1 MIYKY
6 VFGTYVQ
13 TEAAVIPIEEAHGTV
28 THLIEQGDH
37 VYGYH
42 MADEDIVYGLGE
54 AIRGINKR
62 GWVYESFCNDDPDHV
77 ETILSLYG
85 AHNFFIVDGQETFGI
100 FVDAPQKVRFDIG
113 YTQREWIKIT
123 IAPGGYALYVIE
135 GENPL
140 AIIKEFRHMIGRSY
154 IPPKWAFGYGQSRWG
169 YKTEADIRKVA
180 SEHRTK
186 QIPLDSIYMDID
198 YMERYKD
205 FTVDKEKFPDLKGL
219 VKDLKEQGIHLVPII
234 DAGVKVEE
242 GYSVYEEGVQN
253 GYFCTN
259 EDGSNFAAGV
269 WPGKVHFPDFLN
281 PKAREWFG
289 NHYQT
294 LLDQGIE
301 GFWNDM
307 NEPAI
312 FYSEEHMKEV
322 FEELREY
329 QTKNLDVDT
338 FFGMKDLVQQTTNR
352 MEDYQSF
359 YHKYQGEKVRHDQV
373 HNIYGYC
380 MTRAAGEAFERLRP
394 DKRVLMFSRASYIG
408 MHRYGGVWMGDNRS
422 WWSHLLMNLKMLPSL
437 NMCGFL
443 YTGADI
449 GGFGSDTTEDLM
461 LRWLELGI
469 FTPLMRNHASK
480 GTREQEFY
488 QFEHTDEF
496 RNIIQLRYALL
507 PYLYSEFM
515 KAVLLEDMMFQPLA
529 FVYPNDVHA
538 KEVEDQLMVGDSIM
552 IAPVYTQNA
561 NGRYVYLPEEM
572 KLYHIRSC
580 QDMDVEVL
588 SAGHHY
594 VGAKLNEVLIFI
606 RPDHIVPLAKP
617 GICVEDTDTS
627 NLYLLHF
634 VKEEAQYLLY
644 DDDGYEKDYS
654 MEDHTSKITVREN
667 GEITVEGVRKLE
679 CSLSEV

>member
-1 MIYKY
+1 
-6 VFGTYVQ
+6 
-13 TEAAVIPIEEAHGTV
+13 
-28 THLIEQGDH
+28 
-37 VYGYH
+37 
-42 MADEDIVYGLGE
+42 
-54 AIRGINKR
+54 
-62 GWVYESFCNDDPDHV
+62 
-77 ETILSLYG
+77 
-85 AHNFFIVDGQETFGI
+85 
-100 FVDAPQKVRFDIG
+100 
-113 YTQREWIKIT
+113 
-123 IAPGGYALYVIE
+123 
-135 GENPL
+135 
-140 AIIKEFRHMIGRSY
+140 
-154 IPPKWAFGYGQSRWG
+154 
-169 YKTEADIRKVA
+169 
-180 SEHRTK
+180 
-186 QIPLDSIYMDID
+186 
-198 YMERYKD
+198 
-205 FTVDKEKFPDLKGL
+205 
-219 VKDLKEQGIHLVPII
+219 
-234 DAGVKVEE
+234 
-242 GYSVYEEGVQN
+242 
-253 GYFCTN
+253 
-259 EDGSNFAAGV
+259 
-269 WPGKVHFPDFLN
+269 
-281 PKAREWFG
+281 
-289 NHYQT
+289 
-294 LLDQGIE
+294 
-301 GFWNDM
+301 
-307 NEPAI
+307 
-312 FYSEEHMKEV
+312 
-322 FEELREY
+322 
-329 QTKNLDVDT
+329 
-338 FFGMKDLVQQTTNR
+338 
-352 MEDYQSF
+352 
-359 YHKYQGEKVRHDQV
+359 
-373 HNIYGYC
+373 
-380 MTRAAGEAFERLRP
+380 
-394 DKRVLMFSRASYIG
+394 
-408 MHRYGGVWMGDNRS
+408 MGDNRS

-515 KAVLLEDMMFQPLA
+515 KAVLLDDMMFQPLA

-572 KLYHIRSC
+572 KLYRIRNC

-594 VGAKLNEVLIFI
+594 VRAKLNEVLIFV

-627 NLYLLHF
+627 KLYLLHF